1 MKLPPVTA
9 STVPN
14 LRPAY
19 WFALLN
25 ALSSQVILSGPL
37 VLFAKTLGA
46 SATILGLVAGMM
58 PLLTILQ
65 IPAANFVDRIGYRR
79 FVIGG
84 WSLRIAFIFLM
95 ALIPLS
101 ERFLNP
107 NAQLVL
113 LLIFLFLFNL
123 SRGISAC
130 AWLPWITGL
139 VPAASRGRYLAT
151 DQACSNGASFICF
164 LVIAALL
171 GVDRWL
177 PNIAQSWSFILTF
190 LFSGIMGVLSL
201 IFLKQIP
208 DIPVPSEESGNRK
221 PVPWMHLAAHPP
233 FRRLLELDAIWSLAY
248 GGLATFVVAF
258 LKAGSIW
265 DDSSILALMSVQFL
279 GGLGALW
286 FGGRRLDQHGSKPTF
301 GFIMLAGLVVA
312 VGWFV
317 VSAKAVSTGPALLI
331 LLILPLGLLNALF
344 TAANNH
350 LAMTIVPRM
359 GRNHFFALYSVVWQ
373 VTLGL
378 SPIAWGLLIDS
389 VGDRSIH
396 RLGIDWNRYS
406 LFFGLVSFT
415 FVWAFVQSRRLE
427 EPKATGVTTLL
438 HDLFL
443 HEPRRAL
450 VRLLGR
456 SGGGLSQ

>member
-1 MKLPPVTA
+1 
-9 STVPN
+9 
-14 LRPAY
+14 
-19 WFALLN
+19 
-25 ALSSQVILSGPL
+25 
-37 VLFAKTLGA
+37 
-46 SATILGLVAGMM
+46 
-58 PLLTILQ
+58 
-65 IPAANFVDRIGYRR
+65 
-79 FVIGG
+79 
-84 WSLRIAFIFLM
+84 
-95 ALIPLS
+95 
-101 ERFLNP
+101 
-107 NAQLVL
+107 
-113 LLIFLFLFNL
+113 
-123 SRGISAC
+123 
-130 AWLPWITGL
+130 
-139 VPAASRGRYLAT
+139 
-151 DQACSNGASFICF
+151 
-164 LVIAALL
+164 
-171 GVDRWL
+171 
-177 PNIAQSWSFILTF
+177 
-190 LFSGIMGVLSL
+190 
-201 IFLKQIP
+201 
-208 DIPVPSEESGNRK
+208 
-221 PVPWMHLAAHPP
+221 
-233 FRRLLELDAIWSLAY
+233 
-248 GGLATFVVAF
+248 
-258 LKAGSIW
+258 
-265 DDSSILALMSVQFL
+265 MSVQFL

-312 VGWFV
+312 VGWFL
-317 VSAKAVSTGPALLI
+317 VSAKVVSTGPALLI

-350 LAMTIVPRM
+350 FAMTIVPRM